1 MFKNKDDRRFHLHRK
16 RTECRKLIVDR
27 KQITKDCDLLDC
39 WKKYFGNLSQSHTG
53 LQQSDSCIQHM
64 EALSFGFC
72 DQILDDPLT
81 TEEIEMAVRKI
92 KSNRS
97 GGADGLTAEHL
108 KHGGPAVVVWLKR
121 IFNLIISLEQ
131 VPCCL
136 KLGVIVPVFKGKGR
150 DPLSCNNYRGITLTS
165 VISKCLE
172 VVILDRLGTL
182 FL

>member
-1 MFKNKDDRRFHLHRK
+1 MD
-16 RTECRKLIVDR
+16 
-27 KQITKDCDLLDC
+27 
-39 WKKYFGNLSQSHTG
+39 LSQSHTG
-53 LQQSDSCIQHM
+53 LKQSDSRIQHM
-64 EALSFGFC
+64 EALSFGFS

-81 TEEIEMAVRKI
+81 TEKIKMAVRKI

-121 IFNLIISLEQ
+121 IFNLIVSLEQ

-172 VVILDRLGTL
+172 VVILERLGTRFCDRGFPHPGQPSPWSDCL
-182 FL
+182 PERTLMY

>member
-1 MFKNKDDRRFHLHRK
+1 MESKSQRTVTCLIAGRSILATSLNPTLACNSQTPEHL
-16 RTECRKLIVDR
+16 
-27 KQITKDCDLLDC
+27 
-39 WKKYFGNLSQSHTG
+39 
-53 LQQSDSCIQHM
+53 

-108 KHGGPAVVVWLKR
+108 KHGGPAVVVWLKH

-131 VPCCL
+131 VPL
-136 KLGVIVPVFKGKGR
+136 P
-150 DPLSCNNYRGITLTS
+150 
-165 VISKCLE
+165 E
-172 VVILDRLGTL
+172 VA
-182 FL
+182 